1 MGAKVSKDDIIRAL
15 LDTAFFRS
23 TGATSLKD
31 IAEKIGIKKASLYN
45 HFESRDDIIKQTM
58 DSCRE
63 YVEAIMF
70 TPRDIDSV
78 TKKYPPDIV
87 FKGIINRYFK
97 MHEKTPLFQ
106 IYTFLESQ
114 KYFSQDAV
122 DIIKGENRKIIAQT
136 IQVLKALKANGRI
149 SIDMKQIDS
158 AAVWFCSGMKE
169 LLNLY
174 LLDKKK
180 IVVNNPDSGE
190 GQLFSLPA
198 DETALEKIDTYI
210 DSFIDLIAQKGKHV

>member
-1 MGAKVSKDDIIRAL
+1 MGAKVTKDDIIRAL
-15 LDTAFFRS
+15 LDTAFFHS

-58 DSCRE
+58 DSCKE

-70 TPRDIDSV
+70 TPKDIESV

-87 FKGIINRYFK
+87 FKGIVNRYFK

-114 KYFSQDAV
+114 KYFVKEAS
-122 DIIKGENRKIIAQT
+122 DIIKEENKKVIRQT
-136 IQVLKALKANGRI
+136 AQVLKALKANGKI
-149 SIDMKQIDS
+149 SIEEQKIENV
-158 AAVWFCSGMKE
+158 AVWFCSGMKE

-174 LLDKKK
+174 LLDKK
-180 IVVNNPDSGE
+180 IVVVNNPDSGE

-198 DETALEKIDTYI
+198 DESALEKIDSYI
-210 DSFIDLIAQKGKHV
+210 DSFIDIIK

>member
-1 MGAKVSKDDIIRAL
+1 MGAKVSKDDIIKAL
-15 LDTAFFRS
+15 LDTAFFHS

-45 HFESRDDIIKQTM
+45 HFESRDDIIKQAM

-70 TPRDIDSV
+70 TPKDIESV

-87 FKGIINRYFK
+87 FKGIVNRYFK

-114 KYFSQDAV
+114 KYFVKEAS
-122 DIIKGENRKIIAQT
+122 DIIKDENKKVIRQT
-136 IQVLKALKANGRI
+136 AQVLKALKANGKI
-149 SIDMKQIDS
+149 SIEGQNIENV
-158 AAVWFCSGMKE
+158 AVWFCSGMNE

-174 LLDKKK
+174 LLDRKVV
-180 IVVNNPDSGE
+180 VVNNPDSGE

-210 DSFIDLIAQKGKHV
+210 DSFISIIK